1 MRTLIATLIASTVS
15 MAAFQVAHAADA
27 IDEVPQA
34 PAAEYSEPVAS
45 GNWAGAYAGGTA
57 SWQRGDFNRQG
68 DAKANGLGGGVY
80 GGYNMQSGQLVYGA
94 EADLNYSGVDN
105 NSHGFTAKQGANGS
119 IRGRVG
125 VDLNPVLV
133 YGTGGLAASN
143 VEVETNAGAKDDA
156 TLLGWTAGA
165 GVEAFVTNNV
175 TARVE
180 YRYSDYQGKDYN
192 LGGTKVKSDFQDHS
206 VRVGLGVKF

>member
-15 MAAFQVAHAADA
+15 MAAFQVANAADA

-34 PAAEYSEPVAS
+34 PAAEYSEPVAT

-57 SWQRGDFNRQG
+57 SWQRGDFSHQG

-80 GGYNMQSGQLVYGA
+80 GGYNMQNGQLVYGG
-94 EADLNYSGVDN
+94 EADLNYSGVDAERN
-105 NSHGFTAKQGANGS
+105 GLKGKQGINGS

-125 VDLNPVLV
+125 IDMNPVLL
-133 YGTGGLAASN
+133 YGTAGIAGTN
-143 VEVETNAGAKDDA
+143 VEMKNAAGKDDRNMV
-156 TLLGWTAGA
+156 GWTAGA
-165 GVEAFVTNNV
+165 GAEAFVTNNV

-180 YRYSDYQGKDYN
+180 YRYSDYQDKKFN
-192 LGGTKVKSDFQDHS
+192 LGGTRVKSGFDDHS

>member
-15 MAAFQVAHAADA
+15 MVAFQAAHAADA

-34 PAAEYSEPVAS
+34 PASEYVEPVAS

-57 SWQRGDFNRQG
+57 SWQRGDFQNQG
-68 DAKANGLGGGVY
+68 DAKANGLGGGIY
-80 GGYNMQSGQLVYGA
+80 GGYNMQSGQLVYGG
-94 EADLNYSGVDN
+94 EADVNYSGVDATAN
-105 NSHGFTAKQGANGS
+105 GLTAKQGVNGS
-119 IRGRVG
+119 LRGRVG

-133 YGTGGLAASN
+133 YGTAGVAATNTELSN
-143 VEVETNAGAKDDA
+143 AAGKDKKTA
-156 TLLGWTAGA
+156 LGWTAGA

-180 YRYSDYQGKDYN
+180 YRYSDYQGKNFD
-192 LGGTKVKSDFQDHS
+192 LGGTNVKSDFQDHA

>member
-15 MAAFQVAHAADA
+15 MVAFQAAHAADA
-27 IDEVPQA
+27 IDDIPQA

-80 GGYNMQSGQLVYGA
+80 GGYNMQNGQLVYGG
-94 EADLNYSGVDN
+94 EADLNYSGVDAERN
-105 NSHGFTAKQGANGS
+105 GLKGKQGVNGS
-119 IRGRVG
+119 VRGRVG
-125 VDLNPVLV
+125 IDLNPVLV
-133 YGTGGLAASN
+133 YGTAGIAGTN
-143 VEVETNAGAKDDA
+143 VEMKNANGKDDRNMV
-156 TLLGWTAGA
+156 GWTAGA
-165 GVEAFVTNNV
+165 GAEAFVTNNV
-175 TARVE
+175 TARIE
-180 YRYSDYQGKDYN
+180 YRYSDYQKKSFN
-192 LGGTKVKSDFQDHS
+192 LGGDKVKSGFEDHS

>member
-1 MRTLIATLIASTVS
+1 MRTFIATLIASTVS
-15 MAAFQVAHAADA
+15 MVAFQAAHAADA

-34 PAAEYSEPVAS
+34 PAAEYSEPVVK
-45 GNWAGAYAGGTA
+45 NWSGAYVGGNAT
-57 SWQRGDFNRQG
+57 WQKGKFNGQDQDRGH
-68 DAKANGLGGGVY
+68 ALGGGVY
-80 GGYNMQSGQLVYGA
+80 GGYNMQSGQLVYGG
-94 EADLNYSGVDN
+94 EADLSYSGVDN

-119 IRGRVG
+119 IRARVG

-133 YGTGGLAASN
+133 YGTGGIAASN

-165 GVEAFVTNNV
+165 GVEAFVTDNV

-180 YRYSDYQGKDYN
+180 YRYSDYGKKTFHGAN
-192 LGGTKVKSDFQDHS
+192 GQRSGFEDHS
-206 VRVGLGVKF
+206 IRVGMGVKF

>member
-15 MAAFQVAHAADA
+15 MVAFQAAHAADA

-34 PAAEYSEPVAS
+34 PASEYVEPVAS

-57 SWQRGDFNRQG
+57 SWQRGDFQRQG
-68 DAKANGLGGGVY
+68 DAKANGMGGGIY
-80 GGYNMQSGQLVYGA
+80 GGYNMQNGQLVYGG
-94 EADLNYSGVDN
+94 EADLNYSGVDSKHN
-105 NSHGFTAKQGANGS
+105 GLTAKQGINGS

-133 YGTGGLAASN
+133 YGTAGVAA
-143 VEVETNAGAKDDA
+143 TNTEMKNAAGSDDH
-156 TLLGWTAGA
+156 TSVGWTAGA

-192 LGGTKVKSDFQDHS
+192 LGGTKVKSDFQDHA

>member
-15 MAAFQVAHAADA
+15 MVAFQAAHAADA

-34 PAAEYSEPVAS
+34 PASEYVEPVAS

-57 SWQRGDFNRQG
+57 SWQRGDFQRQG
-68 DAKANGLGGGVY
+68 DAKANGMGGGIY
-80 GGYNMQSGQLVYGA
+80 GGYNMQSGQMVYGG
-94 EADLNYSGVDN
+94 EADVNYSGVDN
-105 NSHGFTAKQGANGS
+105 TANGFTAKQGANGS

-133 YGTGGLAASN
+133 YGTAGVAASSVKVN
-143 VEVETNAGAKDDA
+143 NGGAKDDA

-165 GVEAFVTNNV
+165 GAEAFVTDNI

-180 YRYSDYQGKDYN
+180 YRYSDYGK
-192 LGGTKVKSDFQDHS
+192 KDFKGAGVRSGFEDHS
-206 VRVGLGVKF
+206 VRVGMGVKF

>member
-1 MRTLIATLIASTVS
+1 MRTLIATLVASTVS
-15 MAAFQVAHAADA
+15 MVAFQAAHAADA

-34 PAAEYSEPVAS
+34 PAAEYVEPVAS

-57 SWQRGDFNRQG
+57 SWQRGDFQRQG
-68 DAKANGLGGGVY
+68 DAKANGMGGGVY
-80 GGYNMQSGQLVYGA
+80 GGYNMQSGQMVYGG

-105 NSHGFTAKQGANGS
+105 NNGAFTAKQGANGS

-133 YGTGGLAASN
+133 YGTAGIAASN
-143 VEVETNAGAKDDA
+143 VEVKTNAGAKDDA
-156 TLLGWTAGA
+156 TMLGWTAGA
-165 GVEAFVTNNV
+165 GVEAFVTDNV

-180 YRYSDYQGKDYN
+180 YRYSDYGKKTFHGAN
-192 LGGTKVKSDFQDHS
+192 GTRSGFEDHS
-206 VRVGLGVKF
+206 VRVGMGVKF

>member
-1 MRTLIATLIASTVS
+1 MRTLIATLIASSVS
-15 MAAFQVAHAADA
+15 MVAFQAAHAADA

-34 PAAEYSEPVAS
+34 PAAEYSEPVVK
-45 GNWAGAYAGGTA
+45 NWSGAYVGGTA
-57 SWQRGDFNRQG
+57 SWQKGKFNGQGQDRGH
-68 DAKANGLGGGVY
+68 AAGGGVY
-80 GGYNMQSGQLVYGA
+80 GGYNMQSGQFVYGG
-94 EADLNYSGVDN
+94 EADVNYSGVDHN
-105 NSHGFTAKQGANGS
+105 NGVFTAKQGADGS

-133 YGTGGLAASN
+133 YGTAGVAATNTEMSN
-143 VEVETNAGAKDDA
+143 AAGKDKN
-156 TLLGWTAGA
+156 TSVGWTAGA

-180 YRYSDYQGKDYN
+180 YRYSDYQHKNFN
-192 LGGTKVKSDFQDHS
+192 LGGTNTKSDFQDHS

>member
-15 MAAFQVAHAADA
+15 MVAFQAAHAADA

-34 PAAEYSEPVAS
+34 PAAEYSEPVVK
-45 GNWAGAYAGGTA
+45 NWSGAYVGGTA
-57 SWQRGDFNRQG
+57 SWQKGKFNGQGHDRGH
-68 DAKANGLGGGVY
+68 ALGGGVY
-80 GGYNMQSGQLVYGA
+80 GGYNMQSGQMVYGG

-105 NSHGFTAKQGANGS
+105 TSNGFTAKQGANGS

-133 YGTGGLAASN
+133 YGTAGIAASN
-143 VEVETNAGAKDDA
+143 VEVKKGGAKDDA

-165 GVEAFVTNNV
+165 GVEAFVTDNI

-180 YRYSDYQGKDYN
+180 YRYSDYGK
-192 LGGTKVKSDFQDHS
+192 KDFRGVGQRSGFEDHS
-206 VRVGLGVKF
+206 VRVGMGVKF

>member
-15 MAAFQVAHAADA
+15 MVAFQAAHAADA

-34 PAAEYSEPVAS
+34 PAAEYVEPVAS

-57 SWQRGDFNRQG
+57 SWQRGEFNNDG
-68 DAKANGLGGGVY
+68 AKANGMGGGVY
-80 GGYNMQSGQLVYGA
+80 GGYNMQNGQLVYGG
-94 EADLNYSGVDN
+94 EADVNYSGIDSSRN
-105 NSHGFTAKQGANGS
+105 GLTGKQGINGS

-125 VDLNPVLV
+125 IDLNPVLL
-133 YGTGGLAASN
+133 YGTAGVAAGN
-143 VEVETNAGAKDDA
+143 VEMKNAAGKADRN
-156 TLLGWTAGA
+156 LVGWTAGA
-165 GVEAFVTNNV
+165 GAEAFVTNNV

-180 YRYSDYQGKDYN
+180 YRYTDYTGKNFN
-192 LGGTKVKSDFQDHS
+192 LGGTRVKSGLEDHS